1 MFITLNT
8 GKIREHYKYGSTI
21 GEGAF
26 GVVKEVFSKNGG
38 GKRAMKIIK
47 KSSANK
53 KEIEK
58 MMDEVNILKSLDHPN
73 ILKLYEFYQDENHYY
88 LITEFCRGGEMFE
101 KIKQDN
107 NFSEKT
113 AAFYMKE
120 LFSTLIYMHNTGLV
134 HRDIKPENILL
145 DNEQH
150 DKASIKIIDFGTGV
164 RLKKGHNL
172 TEVIGTPFYMAPEVF
187 SMKYGK
193 PVDVWSAGIITYIM
207 LCGYPPFGGE
217 NE

>member
-1 MFITLNT
+1 
-8 GKIREHYKYGSTI
+8 
-21 GEGAF
+21 
-26 GVVKEVFSKNGG
+26 
-38 GKRAMKIIK
+38 
-47 KSSANK
+47 
-53 KEIEK
+53 
-58 MMDEVNILKSLDHPN
+58 
-73 ILKLYEFYQDENHYY
+73 
-88 LITEFCRGGEMFE
+88 MFE

-120 LFSTLIYMHNTGLV
+120 LFSTLIYMHNQGLV

-164 RLKKGHNL
+164 KLKKGGHL

-193 PVDVWSAGIITYIM
+193 PIDVWSAGIITYIM